1 MLNYFL
7 DTTLPVTLCTFA
19 ANSKPSHDRMFHAG
33 EQLVELMNESVFV
46 KDSGELLFQL
56 IR

>member
-1 MLNYFL
+1 
-7 DTTLPVTLCTFA
+7 
-19 ANSKPSHDRMFHAG
+19 MFHAG